1 MGLEKLVLKNG
12 QIALTELPRDA
23 QDITLD
29 NSPFLFG
36 TIEAVNDLSDNYT
49 VGSVVI
55 FDATNALK
63 FVFEGDYYFLIT
75 EDNIK
80 LKQLA

>member
-12 QIALTELPRDA
+12 QIALTELPRDD
-23 QDITLD
+23 QNITLD

-63 FVFEGDYYFLIT
+63 FVFEGSYFFLIT

-80 LKQLA
+80 LKELA